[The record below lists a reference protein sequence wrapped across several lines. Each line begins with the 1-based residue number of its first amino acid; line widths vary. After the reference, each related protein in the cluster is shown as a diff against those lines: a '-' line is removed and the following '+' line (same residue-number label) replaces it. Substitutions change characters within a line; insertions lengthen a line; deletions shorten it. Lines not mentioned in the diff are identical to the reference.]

1 MAGGKPPFRDQSLVG
16 VLRSLARSLGRRPR
30 SAVGPLSGATSGEQG
45 TSAQTSVWTPPMI
58 MATVALLI
66 VIVVSVVVLQ
76 RVYSTSTA
84 SPNPLGSGSIVPTSI
99 PTAIPVKLVVS
110 PGTPITPTT
119 VLGGADAES
128 TLLAPQEAVQ
138 ASDGL
143 IYVADTGNHRV
154 AVLNKNGKLVRTI
167 TKSARGALLSSPS
180 SLVLTPDGHLVVL
193 DSDTGIVLE
202 YTTNGALVNSS
213 SRAVPLIHARG
224 IAVDAQ
230 GQIYV
235 ADPATNSI
243 FTLDTGLNIVHQE
256 TASPDGGKTFLF
268 QQPTAVA
275 PAPGGGMYVV
285 DGQIGALDLFSADWQ
300 LQHTWPLA
308 ITDTLHSPRVLP
320 LADGRVL
327 ATDPADNKLLL
338 FTPGVVQP
346 AFYALNTVPG
356 PLAAP
361 LGIASASKHRVLL
374 TCTGANQLWLA
385 AIPGVV

>member
-1 MAGGKPPFRDQSLVG
+1 A
-16 VLRSLARSLGRRPR
+16 
-30 SAVGPLSGATSGEQG
+30 
-45 TSAQTSVWTPPMI
+45 
-58 MATVALLI
+58 
-66 VIVVSVVVLQ
+66 
-76 RVYSTSTA
+76 
-84 SPNPLGSGSIVPTSI
+84 
-99 PTAIPVKLVVS
+99 

-119 VLGGADAES
+119 ILGGADAAS
-128 TLLAPQEAVQ
+128 TLLAPQEAVHG
-138 ASDGL
+138 SDGL

-154 AVLNKNGKLVRTI
+154 AVLNGHGKLVRSI
-167 TKSARGALLSSPS
+167 TKSAHGLLSAPS
-180 SLVLTPDGHLVVL
+180 SLAFTPDGHLVVL
-193 DSDTGIVLE
+193 DSDTGFVLE
-202 YTTNGALVNSS
+202 YTMKGKLVAGS
-213 SRAVPLIHARG
+213 SRSVPLVHARG
-224 IAVDAQ
+224 LAVDAQ
-230 GQIYV
+230 GRIYV
-235 ADPATNSI
+235 ADPATDSI
-243 FTLDTGLNIVHQE
+243 FTLDSGLNIVHQE

-327 ATDPADNKLLL
+327 VTDPADNKLLL

-361 LGIASASKHRVLL
+361 LGIAWTTKHRLLL
-374 TCTGANQLWLA
+374 TCTGANQLWVVT
-385 AIPGVV
+385 IPGVA